1 MGAAGG
7 PAGAR
12 LYRSQLHAH
21 QWIAFVPGAGWWIFP
36 DEVNGWSDRRVAI
49 SLDRGLLRPAG
60 ARRAAHTG
68 FREAIAQRRVRALG
82 VSA

>member
-1 MGAAGG
+1 
-7 PAGAR
+7 
-12 LYRSQLHAH
+12 LYSSELHAH
-21 QWIAFVPGAGWWIFP
+21 HWIAFLPGEGWYIFP

-49 SLDRGLLRPAG
+49 SLNRDLLRPVG

-68 FREAIAQRRVRALG
+68 FREAITQAHVRGLG